1 LIYAPKLLHFK
12 NLQEEPILLPIKNI
26 HHQYK
31 GLLNNVHMGVS
42 FDDLSGT
49 QRERLFSFLFVDMPR
64 MQSYNINQPETASM
78 SFLRKVAI
86 QQKMPISVQLQFHEK
101 LRQLAQ
107 VSYLGLETAMG
118 YIRIL
123 RQDK

>member
-1 LIYAPKLLHFK
+1 
-12 NLQEEPILLPIKNI
+12 
-26 HHQYK
+26 
-31 GLLNNVHMGVS
+31 MGVS